1 MAVGPAPEAAM
12 PYVFGAVAIG
22 MALRVFESDHALVV
36 LVEEGHHKAIQVLEA
51 HCANCIP
58 REVTKICKDTQFPQ
72 WSCAYTRL
80 RIFEMIEYQKVV
92 ALDADTLPLTNIDE
106 LFDVPALAMSRNR
119 CGLCCTHGPGKTEFT
134 SGLLVV
140 EPNLDDFAVLVRA
153 VDSSDWDAEHQLI
166 QNLLSVRSAI
176 SDVYDPQLSNSL
188 RSCGCDPTKR
198 TPGYLRNLTK
208 SPYQHLPV
216 FGGEALYW
224 PGVSDAV
231 VRTVH
236 MNYPK
241 PWELPLSR
249 LQEAPCGQQFLRF
262 WWALVE
268 HAVAGGD
275 PRVLVHDLPVRLNR
289 SIPAFQA
296 LRISSS
302 PS

>member
-1 MAVGPAPEAAM
+1 M
-12 PYVFGAVAIG
+12 
-22 MALRVFESDHALVV
+22 
-36 LVEEGHHKAIQVLEA
+36 
-51 HCANCIP
+51 
-58 REVTKICKDTQFPQ
+58 T
-72 WSCAYTRL
+72 
-80 RIFEMIEYQKVV
+80 EYEKVV
-92 ALDADTLPLTNIDE
+92 ALDADTVPLTNIDE

-140 EPNLDDFAVLVRA
+140 EPNMEDFALLVGA
-153 VDSSDWDAEHQLI
+153 VDAFAWDAEHQLI
-166 QNLLSVRSAI
+166 QNLLAVRSAI

-188 RSCGCDPTKR
+188 HSCGCDPSKR
-198 TPGYLRNLTK
+198 TPGYLRNRTK

-224 PGVSDAV
+224 SGVSDAV

-236 MNYPK
+236 MNHPK

-249 LQEAPCGQQFLRF
+249 VHEAPCGQQFLRF

-268 HAVAGGD
+268 HALAGGD
-275 PRVLVHDLPVRLNR
+275 PRFLPHELPLRANR
-289 SIPAFQA
+289 STAAFQV
-296 LRISSS
+296 LRRSRL